1 MRADEAVD
9 EAGARWLT
17 HAELAALRGI
27 STASAIKLALRHRW
41 RKQKD
46 NRGTLRCLVPPEWA
60 TGKDKRADEGSDT
73 GADTSAAI
81 NALQAAMDTLLE
93 AKDSLLEAKDSE
105 IAGLKEAFEIALSAK
120 DSEIVS
126 LRDQFERGIA
136 YLDAERSRADELR
149 GRLDDLCGKLSDA
162 QIELAAAQDQIEALD
177 PGRSRAAGAWRA
189 GAVESSTARR
199 VTAGRRPMADFTVTM
214 DVIKR
219 ISEIETP
226 HGKALN
232 DDITEAFPD
241 NPDAAYTLAVGF
253 SVATLLGS
261 FSDPSERA
269 NVVDGVNVLVRRMG
283 CALTPVT

>member
-1 MRADEAVD
+1 MDMRADEAVD

-60 TGKDKRADEGSDT
+60 TGKDKRVDDGADA

-81 NALQAAMDTLLE
+81 NALQAAMDT
-93 AKDSLLEAKDSE
+93 LLEAKDSE

-126 LRDQFERGIA
+126 LREQFERGMA

-149 GRLDDLCGKLSDA
+149 GRLDDLGGKLSDA
-162 QIELAAAQDQIEALD
+162 QTELAAAQDQIEALD

-189 GAVESSTARR
+189 GAVESSMARR
-199 VTAGRRPMADFTVTM
+199 VTAGRRPMVDFTVTM

-232 DDITEAFPD
+232 EDITEAFPD

-261 FSDPSERA
+261 FSDPAERA

-283 CALTPVT
+283 CALMPVT

>member
-1 MRADEAVD
+1 MDNDAEMSAETSD
-9 EAGARWLT
+9 GRWLDYDQLAQLRRIEKPSAVKLAT
-17 HAELAALRGI
+17 RNNWRRRKANIGPMQVFVPIHWFERSQGRRDRYANMSADLSAFEAAL
-27 STASAIKLALRHRW
+27 SAVR
-41 RKQKD
+41 
-46 NRGTLRCLVPPEWA
+46 
-60 TGKDKRADEGSDT
+60 
-73 GADTSAAI
+73 
-81 NALQAAMDTLLE
+81 
-93 AKDSLLEAKDSE
+93 EAKDSE
-105 IAGLKEAFEIALSAK
+105 IASLKAAFEVALSAK
-120 DSEIVS
+120 DGEIVG
-126 LRDQFERGIA
+126 LRAQFERGMA
-136 YLDAERSRADELR
+136 YLDAERRRADELH
-149 GRLDDLCGKLSDA
+149 GRLDNLGGKLSDA
-162 QIELAAAQDQIEALD
+162 QTELAAAQDQVEALD
-177 PGRSRAAGAWRA
+177 PGRSRAAGAWPA
-189 GAVESSTARR
+189 GAVESSMARR

-232 DDITEAFPD
+232 EDITEAFPD

>member
-1 MRADEAVD
+1 MADPCGTGGVARYLDRLGDQAGPASPLAEAEGQPWHPPLSCPSRVGD
-9 EAGARWLT
+9 REGQESGRWSGRRSGHVRCHQRLTGSNGHSAG
-17 HAELAALRGI
+17 G
-27 STASAIKLALRHRW
+27 
-41 RKQKD
+41 Q
-46 NRGTLRCLVPPEWA
+46 GQP
-60 TGKDKRADEGSDT
+60 
-73 GADTSAAI
+73 
-81 NALQAAMDTLLE
+81 
-93 AKDSLLEAKDSE
+93 LEAKDSE

-120 DSEIVS
+120 DSEIAS
-126 LRDQFERGIA
+126 LREQFERGMA

-149 GRLDDLCGKLSDA
+149 GRLDDLGGKLSDA
-162 QIELAAAQDQIEALD
+162 QTELAAAQDQIEALD

-189 GAVESSTARR
+189 GAVESSMARR

-232 DDITEAFPD
+232 EDITEAFPD